1 MTTPFLSPQRRRRF
15 SSYFVLALALLIL
28 GGVYSALAPTGYAQD
43 AAATT
48 ADQVAKGH
56 DLFILN
62 CSSCHGLNA
71 EGTTVAPD
79 LRPEGAAAVDFQVG
93 TGRMPLKQLGMQAKR
108 SIPHFTQEQIDQLAA
123 YVGSLSATSPKIP
136 SAGQTTVRDANG
148 QLISGV
154 DVAKG
159 GRIFSENCAQCHNVV
174 GQGGAL
180 TGGMAAPELRLATDK
195 QIWEALATAP
205 GNMPS
210 FMKQLNDKDKLD
222 VIAYV
227 TSIRSNFD
235 KGGNPIG
242 RLGPVPEGAV
252 GWILGVGGLL
262 VFCVWIGSRI

>member
-15 SSYFVLALALLIL
+15 SSYLVLALALVIL
-28 GGVYSALAPTGYAQD
+28 GGVYSALAPSGYAQES
-43 AAATT
+43 ASP
-48 ADQVAKGH
+48 DQIARGK
-56 DLFILN
+56 DLFTLN
-62 CSSCHGLNA
+62 CASCHGMDAKGGRSGGVEIPNLTQV
-71 EGTTVAPD
+71 GS
-79 LRPEGAAAVDFQVG
+79 AAVDFQVG
-93 TGRMPLKQLGMQAKR
+93 TGRMPLTGIGMQAKR
-108 SIPHFTQEQIDQLAA
+108 KTPRFSDAEIQALAT
-123 YVGSLSATSPKIP
+123 YVGSLGNGP
-136 SAGQTTVRDANG
+136 SEPDQALLDTAKTA
-148 QLISGV
+148 
-154 DVAKG
+154 DVARG

-180 TGGMAAPELRLATDK
+180 TGGKAAPELRLATDK
-195 QIWEALATAP
+195 QIWEALQTSP

-210 FMKQLNDKDKLD
+210 FLLQLDDKEKAQ

-252 GWILGVGGLL
+252 GWIIGVGGLL

>member
-15 SSYFVLALALLIL
+15 SSYLVLALALLVL

-43 AAATT
+43 SGT
-48 ADQVAKGH
+48 ADQIAKGR
-56 DLFILN
+56 DLYTIN

-71 EGTTVAPD
+71 EGSNLAPD
-79 LRPEGAAAVDFQVG
+79 IRPEGAAAVDFQVG
-93 TGRMPLKQLGMQAKR
+93 SGRMPLASLGMQAKR
-108 SIPHFTQEQIDQLAA
+108 RAPRFTQEQIDELAA
-123 YVGSLSATSPKIP
+123 YVGSLSATSPKEP
-136 SAGQTTVRDANG
+136 SAAQTTVRDANG
-148 QLISGV
+148 QLIAGI
-154 DVAKG
+154 DIAKG

-174 GQGGAL
+174 GGGGAL
-180 TGGMAAPELRLATDK
+180 TGGKAAPELRLATDK

-210 FMKQLNDKDKLD
+210 FLKQLDDKDKLN

>member
-15 SSYFVLALALLIL
+15 SSYLVLALALLIL
-28 GGVYSALAPTGYAQD
+28 GGVYSAMAPTGYAQNTPS
-43 AAATT
+43 AS
-48 ADQVAKGH
+48 ADQLARGKA
-56 DLFILN
+56 LFTLN
-62 CSSCHGLNA
+62 CASCHGMNA
-71 EGTTVAPD
+71 QGSSEAPD
-79 LRPEGAAAVDFQVG
+79 IRPEGAAAVDFQVG
-93 TGRMPLKQLGMQAKR
+93 TGRMPLSGIGLQAKR
-108 SIPHFTQEQIDQLAA
+108 RTPRFTDAEIQALAA
-123 YVGSLSATSPKIP
+123 YVGSLGNGPAEPTQ
-136 SAGQTTVRDANG
+136 ADLNTTNA
-148 QLISGV
+148 S
-154 DVAKG
+154 VARG

-180 TGGMAAPELRLATDK
+180 TGGQAAPELQLATDK
-195 QIWEALATAP
+195 QIWEALSTAP

-210 FMKQLNDKDKLD
+210 FLNQLQQKDKSD

-252 GWILGVGGLL
+252 GWVLGVGGLL